1 MDGTAAN
8 SKRPGSV
15 SVLASELLL
24 KQPLSRGRKL
34 GLPLTLTHFL
44 KAVSALGLWFL
55 MVHHSV
61 RQCCQKPR

>member
-1 MDGTAAN
+1 MDRTAAN
-8 SKRPGSV
+8 SKTPGSV

-44 KAVSALGLWFL
+44 KAVSALWFL
-55 MVHHSV
+55 MVHHGV
-61 RQCCQKPR
+61 RQCCQKPH